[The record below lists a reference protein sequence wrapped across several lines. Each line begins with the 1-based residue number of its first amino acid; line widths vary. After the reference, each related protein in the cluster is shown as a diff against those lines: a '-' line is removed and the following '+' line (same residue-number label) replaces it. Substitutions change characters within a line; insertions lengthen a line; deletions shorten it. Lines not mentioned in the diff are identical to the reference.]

1 MTRVWMPPPFPWM
14 IFAVLV
20 LSPLTGCIET
30 ETPERTV
37 IRPVRTVTVDDVDG
51 FKKRGF
57 PGLARAAQEV
67 DLAFR
72 VDGPLI
78 ARPVNVG
85 DQVEQG
91 QLVARIDP
99 RDFQTSP
106 TSVEA
111 ELTQVRSDL
120 ALAEAE
126 YERGIAIQRRGAGL
140 ISDSELDQR
149 RAARDRAN
157 GNVAS
162 LTAAVEAAA
171 NRLEDTYLRAPFEG
185 RVVTTFVEN
194 FQSVR
199 AKQPIVRILDTSH
212 IEMTVNVS
220 ENLIALV
227 PLVRSVKIRFDAFP
241 NREFEGTIKEIGT
254 EASRNTR
261 TFPVTLSME
270 QPEDI
275 SILPGMAGSA
285 RPDEVE
291 LTEEQQDKGV
301 GVPVGAVFT
310 PDTDKRS
317 HVWVVEPTED
327 ELGMLTLRPVETG
340 DLTRYGVLVTEGLSA
355 GERIVTAGVHS
366 VREGQTVRILR
377 EN

>member
-99 RDFQTSP
+99 RDFQISL

-126 YERGIAIQRRGAGL
+126 Y
-140 ISDSELDQR
+140 
-149 RAARDRAN
+149 
-157 GNVAS
+157 
-162 LTAAVEAAA
+162 
-171 NRLEDTYLRAPFEG
+171 
-185 RVVTTFVEN
+185 
-194 FQSVR
+194 
-199 AKQPIVRILDTSH
+199 
-212 IEMTVNVS
+212 
-220 ENLIALV
+220 
-227 PLVRSVKIRFDAFP
+227 
-241 NREFEGTIKEIGT
+241 
-254 EASRNTR
+254 
-261 TFPVTLSME
+261 
-270 QPEDI
+270 
-275 SILPGMAGSA
+275 
-285 RPDEVE
+285 
-291 LTEEQQDKGV
+291 
-301 GVPVGAVFT
+301 GVPAQYIVAILG
-310 PDTDKRS
+310 
-317 HVWVVEPTED
+317 VE
-327 ELGMLTLRPVETG
+327 
-340 DLTRYGVLVTEGLSA
+340 TRYGRITGNDGVLEALATLAFGYPRRSKFFTSELENYLLLTRDGQVVLSDRRYTTQLESECPNIDLEIRGPETTMLDCVA
-355 GERIVTAGVHS
+355 RVLRKAK
-366 VREGQTVRILR
+366 VR
-377 EN
+377 